1 MKVKMFIFVEN
12 QIQKTM
18 ISEDKIQ
25 EATQRLVE
33 AYDPVAIYLFGSY
46 AWGEPNEDSDLD
58 LMVIL
63 SDDDKVEWTSF
74 RKGVAALWNI
84 GFSKDILV
92 NSQSDFL
99 KRADHPST
107 LQHKIQKE
115 GIKLYESTRRMAVQS

>member
-1 MKVKMFIFVEN
+1 
-12 QIQKTM
+12 M

-33 AYDPVAIYLFGSY
+33 TYNPVAIYLFGSY

-63 SDDDKVEWTSF
+63 PDEDKVIFSTF
-74 RKGVAALWNI
+74 QKGTRALWNI

-92 NSQSDFL
+92 NNESDFL
-99 KRADHPST
+99 TWSNHPST
-107 LQHKIQKE
+107 LQHKIRKE
-115 GIKLYESTRRMAVQS
+115 GIKLYESTRSLAIQS